1 MATIFVGTHHNERG
15 RVEGVVSSTL
25 LKSIEGYELGLIRLM
40 FDYNFLPKYHIPIM
54 VIWEIV
60 NIYLHVHY

>member
-1 MATIFVGTHHNERG
+1 MATIFGGTHHNERG

-40 FDYNFLPKYHIPIM
+40 SDYNFLPKYHIPIM
-54 VIWEIV
+54 VIW
-60 NIYLHVHY
+60 